1 MIIKGVTAVLA
12 LKLIFLILG
21 TAFTA
26 FGGLILFFKK
36 YSLINGFSAAQ
47 KSGRKDKD
55 YAEKVGRAEFVIGIV
70 LLGAG
75 IVLVVFV

>member
-1 MIIKGVTAVLA
+1 MFA

-21 TAFTA
+21 TAFAT

-55 YAEKVGRAEFVIGIV
+55 YVEKVGRTEFVIGIV
-70 LLGAG
+70 LLIAG
-75 IVLVVFV
+75 IVLVIFV